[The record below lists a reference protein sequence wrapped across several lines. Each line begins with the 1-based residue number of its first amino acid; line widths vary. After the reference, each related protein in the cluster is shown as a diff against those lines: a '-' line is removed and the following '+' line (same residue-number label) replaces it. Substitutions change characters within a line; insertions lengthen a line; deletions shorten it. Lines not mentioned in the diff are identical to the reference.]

1 MRYVESRGENM
12 SNAIEVS
19 GLTKYYGEKRILS
32 NITFKIKQGEICRKG
47 KVVSINYF
55 IWDYFCT
62 KQQWK
67 KYIKLR

>member
-32 NITFKIKQGEICRKG
+32 NITFKIKQGKICGWLEKM
-47 KVVSINYF
+47 V
-55 IWDYFCT
+55 
-62 KQQWK
+62 QE
-67 KYIKLR
+67 KLH

>member
-12 SNAIEVS
+12 SNAIEVF

-32 NITFKIKQGEICRKG
+32 NIAFKIKQGEICGKG

-55 IWDYFCT
+55 I
-62 KQQWK
+62 
-67 KYIKLR
+67 